1 MASRSNDGLKI
12 NNVMQQINQN
22 SDGIYNTGMSQ
33 WQDPQLTRQN
43 HGLNETEEIDI
54 SMNELPYGWEK
65 IEDPHYGTYYI
76 DHVNKTTQYESPLVQ
91 MQRAQE
97 DMTEGIGWRQ
107 YDKNSN
113 SNNLNTSSEM
123 CGDQLNSSL
132 QLQEFMVNNRKNL
145 NYERKLQSHEINY
158 NTIQKLPYI
167 FTRNPYELKG
177 EMIQTTLVKSARGFG
192 FTIVG
197 GDNGDVEEFLQI
209 KNIVP
214 HGPAWQNGIL
224 QTGDVLVYVNRTC
237 VLGYTHQDV
246 VTLFQTMSPG
256 DSVQLEVCRGYPLPF
271 DLSDPNAEVVSTMA
285 VSVTQSPE
293 NRPLYTSTGVPEV
306 ENEDYLKLED
316 GSDSARSAKSMPDL
330 RNSNP
335 SKIQRHS
342 SADILDSPT
351 AEISTINQQQNDIS
365 DYITVEIIKGNNGFG
380 FTIADSGCGQKV
392 KKILDKNRCKSLQEG
407 DVLLEING
415 KSVANA
421 SHTDVVL
428 TLKECSCG
436 EGAKIT
442 VQRMLKGN
450 KFFRTYE
457 GNNYE
462 MDGNSNLVS
471 QSLLTSEKIKQ
482 KDMTVSSIPG
492 SYRSKTPTADL
503 YSSRNKETISVN
515 RPKTPLMDTR
525 NWSPEE
531 NSYQGYNSSVDHELL
546 SMWKTGFRIKSPNSQ
561 PNWSV
566 IQEQS
571 PYWFN
576 KNFQES
582 NKTQDCLQCDGPV
595 QNYKNIPEI
604 DELKSMQ
611 VNNRGLYNTNN
622 WDHTNLGN
630 MNTNIQSYPKFISN
644 RYLSDNNYHTYSSDY
659 NNCQTSPDNV
669 NQQLY
674 TKENTPGHIH
684 YQYPSNQS
692 LTPTKTN
699 NSLDQEEQPLLSKTL
714 TEDSE
719 YNLYGTQSIPESPEL
734 SEMIVTLHRQES
746 GFGFRIVG
754 GTEEGSQV
762 SIGHIVPGGSAD
774 LDGRLRPG
782 DEIISVDGQSV
793 INTTHHHVVQ
803 LMGNASINGM
813 VTLGIKRNMLSRDID
828 SIQDSY
834 PNHFTELAYP
844 CNITVTR
851 KQHEGFGFVIISS
864 VNRIGST
871 IGRILENSPA
881 ERCGQLHVGDRILAV
896 NGISIIH
903 MHHGDIVNLIKDS
916 GLSVT
921 LTIGAPQDDEES
933 STTTNS
939 QKGEDS
945 QTEQCYHSVELLRG
959 ARGFGFSIRGGQEFQ
974 NMPLYVLRIAE
985 NGPAHQNGKLQ
996 IGDQIMEINGIN
1008 TNEMTHAEAIEIIR
1022 QGGNTVCLLVKRH
1035 DKLPAVIANN
1045 PGSLPPD
1052 YYSIIEQ
1059 KEMTR

>member
-1 MASRSNDGLKI
+1 MASRPNDGLKI
-12 NNVMQQINQN
+12 NNVIHHANQTP
-22 SDGIYNTGMSQ
+22 DGIYKTATPQ
-33 WQDPQLTRQN
+33 WQDTQLLTQN
-43 HGLNETEEIDI
+43 HGLNENEVIDV
-54 SMNELPYGWEK
+54 SMSELPYGWEK

-76 DHVNKTTQYESPLVQ
+76 DHVNKTTQYESPLSQVQ
-91 MQRAQE
+91 RNQE
-97 DMTEGIGWRQ
+97 D
-107 YDKNSN
+107 
-113 SNNLNTSSEM
+113 
-123 CGDQLNSSL
+123 
-132 QLQEFMVNNRKNL
+132 
-145 NYERKLQSHEINY
+145 
-158 NTIQKLPYI
+158 TIQKLPYI

-285 VSVTQSPE
+285 VSVNQSPE
-293 NRPLYTSTGVPEV
+293 NRPLYNDTADPEV
-306 ENEDYLKLED
+306 VKEEYFKLDD

-342 SADILDSPT
+342 SADILDNPT
-351 AEISTINQQQNDIS
+351 AEMSTFNQQQNDFS
-365 DYITVEIIKGNNGFG
+365 EYITVEIIKGNNGFG

-415 KSVANA
+415 KSVTNA

-428 TLKECSCG
+428 TLKECPCG
-436 EGAKIT
+436 EAAKIT

-450 KFFRTYE
+450 KYFRSHE
-457 GNNYE
+457 CNNYE

-471 QSLLTSEKIKQ
+471 QSLLCSEKIKP
-482 KDMTVSSIPG
+482 KDITIPSVPG

-503 YSSRNKETISVN
+503 YSSKNKETVSVN

-531 NSYQGYNSSVDHELL
+531 NSYQGYNSSVDQELL

-566 IQEQS
+566 IQDQP

-582 NKTQDCLQCDGPV
+582 NKNQDCLQCDGPL
-595 QNYKNIPEI
+595 QNFKNIPEI
-604 DELKSMQ
+604 DELKSIQ
-611 VNNRGLYNTNN
+611 INNRGLYNTNN
-622 WDHTNLGN
+622 WDHANLGN
-630 MNTNIQSYPKFISN
+630 INAGVQSYPKFISN
-644 RYLSDNNYHTYSSDY
+644 RYLSDNSYLTYSSDY
-659 NNCQTSPDNV
+659 SNCQTPQIISV
-669 NQQLY
+669 SICLQKKIFLVIFII
-674 TKENTPGHIH
+674 NTHQIKV
-684 YQYPSNQS
+684 
-692 LTPTKTN
+692 TPTKTN
-699 NSLDQEEQPLLSKTL
+699 NSLDQEQQPLLSKVL
-714 TEDSE
+714 SEDSE
-719 YNLYGTQSIPESPEL
+719 YNMYRTQTIPDSPEL
-734 SEMIVTLHRQES
+734 NEMIVTLHRQES

-803 LMGNASINGM
+803 LMGNASINGI
-813 VTLGIKRNMLSRDID
+813 VTLGIKRDIPPRNIE
-828 SIQDSY
+828 SLPDSY
-834 PNHFTELAYP
+834 ANHFTDLVYP
-844 CNITVTR
+844 YNITVTR
-851 KQHEGFGFVIISS
+851 KQNEGFGFVIISS

-881 ERCGQLHVGDRILAV
+881 ERCGQLRVGDRILAV

-916 GLSVT
+916 GFSVT
-921 LTIGAPQDDEES
+921 LTIGAPQDDDES
-933 STTTNS
+933 STTSNS
-939 QKGEDS
+939 QKGEES

-959 ARGFGFSIRGGQEFQ
+959 TRGFGFSIRGGQEFQ

-985 NGPAHQNGKLQ
+985 NGPAHQSGKLQ

-1008 TNEMTHAEAIEIIR
+1008 TSEMTHAEAIEIIR
-1022 QGGNTVCLLVKRH
+1022 QGGNSVSLLVKRH
-1035 DKLPAVIANN
+1035 DKLPAAIANN

-1059 KEMTR
+1059 KEITR